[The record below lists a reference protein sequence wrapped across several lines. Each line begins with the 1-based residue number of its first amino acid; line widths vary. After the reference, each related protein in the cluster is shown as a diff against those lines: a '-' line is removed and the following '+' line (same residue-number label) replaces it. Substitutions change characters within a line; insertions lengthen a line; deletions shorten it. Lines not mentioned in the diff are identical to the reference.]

1 MLYLHHL
8 GRLAIRLRYSLID
21 EARFASCRH
30 EIIDRQAVYPDIVN
44 NIQEI
49 DKAEIDLKQDYVSE
63 RILVNYQ
70 GHVVEA
76 VSDKVEHTST

>member
-1 MLYLHHL
+1 MH
-8 GRLAIRLRYSLID
+8 
-21 EARFASCRH
+21 
-30 EIIDRQAVYPDIVN
+30 PDIVN

-63 RILVNYQ
+63 RVLVNYQ

-76 VSDKVEHTST
+76 VSDKVEHAST